1 MNGAFEFKGFEEWLD
16 RVQQAGV
23 DIDESTA
30 RAVDAGA
37 SVALTGMRQ
46 RVRKR
51 SHRLENHIQKSDVER
66 SGNNFSVKVGLL
78 DLGRPGARYG
88 APRIRKRISRRR
100 NKVYPREF
108 LYGVVQEF
116 GSAKMRAQPYIRPTF
131 DSDRSK
137 IRQAEIE
144 SLKRDGMV

>member
-1 MNGAFEFKGFEEWLD
+1 MNGVFEFKGFEEWLD

-37 SVALTGMRQ
+37 TVALTGMRK

-51 SHRLENHIQKSDVER
+51 LHNLENHIQKGDLER

-78 DLGRPGARYG
+78 DLGKPGARYG
-88 APRIRKRISRRR
+88 VPRIRKRVSRRR

-116 GSAKMRAQPYIRPTF
+116 GSSTMKAQPYIRPTF
-131 DSDRSK
+131 DNDRSK